1 MKKRWIIVLGITV
14 ITIFGLGVKFYMDEE
29 KLNKEM
35 MNVVYSDEAKQVF
48 EKRLT
53 NLDAKAFT
61 KEGIIQSYEINKE
74 SIERNPMRGIN
85 VTLIINKDLE
95 WYITYTLGKQN
106 DKLDGGGA
114 SISKELTK
122 KLELKGVKIVQPI
135 LTKKLNKR

>member
-1 MKKRWIIVLGITV
+1 MKKKWIILFGIA
-14 ITIFGLGVKFYMDEE
+14 IMIIFGLGVKFYMDEE

-35 MNVVYSDEAKQVF
+35 EKVVYSDEAKQVF
-48 EKRLT
+48 EKRLI

-74 SIERNPMRGIN
+74 SIERNPMGGIN

-95 WYITYTLGKQN
+95 WNVTYTLGKQN
-106 DKLDGGGA
+106 GKLDGGGA

-122 KLELKGVKIVQPI
+122 KLGLKGS
-135 LTKKLNKR
+135 

>member
-1 MKKRWIIVLGITV
+1 WIILFGIA
-14 ITIFGLGVKFYMDEE
+14 IMIIFGLGVKFYMDEE

-35 MNVVYSDEAKQVF
+35 INVVYSDEAKQVF
-48 EKRLT
+48 EKRLI

-74 SIERNPMRGIN
+74 SIERNPMGGIN

-95 WYITYTLGKQN
+95 WNVTYTLGKQN
-106 DKLDGGGA
+106 GKLDGGGA

-122 KLELKGVKIVQPI
+122 KLGLKGS
-135 LTKKLNKR
+135 

>member
-1 MKKRWIIVLGITV
+1 MKKRWIIVLGMTV
-14 ITIFGLGVKFYMDEE
+14 MTIFGLGVKFYMNEE

-35 MNVVYSDEAKQVF
+35 KQVVYSDEAKQVF

-74 SIERNPMRGIN
+74 SIERNPMGGIN

-95 WYITYTLGKQN
+95 WNVTYTLGKHN
-106 DKLDGGGA
+106 GKLDSGGA
-114 SISKELTK
+114 SISKDLTK
-122 KLELKGVKIVQPI
+122 KLELKGS
-135 LTKKLNKR
+135 

>member
-106 DKLDGGGA
+106 DKLDDGGA

-122 KLELKGVKIVQPI
+122 KLELKGS
-135 LTKKLNKR
+135 

>member
-1 MKKRWIIVLGITV
+1 MKKKWIIILGIV
-14 ITIFGLGVKFYMDEE
+14 IIVILGIGVKFYMDEK
-29 KLNKEM
+29 KLNEEM
-35 MNVVYSDEAKQVF
+35 MNVVYSDEAKEVF

-61 KEGIIQSYEINKE
+61 EEGIIQSYEIDKE
-74 SIERNPMRGIN
+74 SIKRNPMGGIN

-106 DKLDGGGA
+106 GKLDGGGA

-122 KLELKGVKIVQPI
+122 KLNLKGS
-135 LTKKLNKR
+135 

>member
-1 MKKRWIIVLGITV
+1 MKKRWIIVLGMTV
-14 ITIFGLGVKFYMDEE
+14 MTIFGLGVKFYMDEE

-35 MNVVYSDEAKQVF
+35 KQVVYSDEAKQVF

-74 SIERNPMRGIN
+74 SIERNPMGGIN

-95 WYITYTLGKQN
+95 WNVTYTLGKHN
-106 DKLDGGGA
+106 GKLDSGGA
-114 SISKELTK
+114 SISKDLTK
-122 KLELKGVKIVQPI
+122 KLELKG
-135 LTKKLNKR
+135 N

>member
-1 MKKRWIIVLGITV
+1 MKKRWIILFGIV
-14 ITIFGLGVKFYMDEE
+14 IMIIFGLGVKFYMDEE

-35 MNVVYSDEAKQVF
+35 KQVVYSDEAKEVF

-74 SIERNPMRGIN
+74 SIERNPMGGIN

-106 DKLDGGGA
+106 GKLDGGGA
-114 SISKELTK
+114 SISKDLTK
-122 KLELKGVKIVQPI
+122 KLELKGS
-135 LTKKLNKR
+135 

>member
-1 MKKRWIIVLGITV
+1 MKKKWVIILGIVIIVILGI
-14 ITIFGLGVKFYMDEE
+14 GVKFYMDEKKINE
-29 KLNKEM
+29 EM
-35 MNVVYSDEAKQVF
+35 MNVVYSDEAKEVF

-61 KEGIIQSYEINKE
+61 EEGIIQSYEIDKE
-74 SIERNPMRGIN
+74 SIKRNPMGGIN

-106 DKLDGGGA
+106 GKLDGGGA

-122 KLELKGVKIVQPI
+122 KLGLKG
-135 LTKKLNKR
+135 

>member
-1 MKKRWIIVLGITV
+1 MKKKWIIILGIV
-14 ITIFGLGVKFYMDEE
+14 IIVILGIGVKFYMDEK
-29 KLNKEM
+29 KLNEEM
-35 MNVVYSDEAKQVF
+35 MNVVYSDEAKEVF

-61 KEGIIQSYEINKE
+61 KAGIIQSYEINKE
-74 SIERNPMRGIN
+74 SIERNPMGGIN

-106 DKLDGGGA
+106 GKLDGGGA

-122 KLELKGVKIVQPI
+122 KLNLKGS
-135 LTKKLNKR
+135 